1 MYNRI
6 LQGLTTERDAEEF
19 EKILKENE
27 HVRDVSAENRRLK
40 FLILVAL
47 VFAAVTFLCLL
58 TNMPIS

>member
-19 EKILKENE
+19 EKILNENE
-27 HVRDVSAENRRLK
+27 NLKDVTTENKRLK
-40 FLILVAL
+40 FLIFVAL

-58 TNMPIS
+58 TNVPIS